1 VNKDR
6 KIDFQPDPTETYD
19 VRSLVLASLEKSLY
33 RRGEVPL
40 WKEWTVTKVSSS
52 KTAEKLRK
60 EPQSSFNWTFE

>member
-1 VNKDR
+1 
-6 KIDFQPDPTETYD
+6 
-19 VRSLVLASLEKSLY
+19 VRSLVPASLEKSLY